1 MVTRIHFD
9 DAERADEAAE
19 SLFSAGHEVAV
30 VRERFAGED
39 DDEDVE
45 YVVATPAS
53 VEDARA
59 ALGDLGDGVFVT
71 ED

>member
-9 DAERADEAAE
+9 EAERADEAAE
-19 SLFSAGHEVAV
+19 SLFTAGYEVAV

-45 YVVATPAS
+45 FVVATPAS
-53 VEDARA
+53 VAQAHEV
-59 ALGDLGDGVFVT
+59 LGDLGPDVFVT